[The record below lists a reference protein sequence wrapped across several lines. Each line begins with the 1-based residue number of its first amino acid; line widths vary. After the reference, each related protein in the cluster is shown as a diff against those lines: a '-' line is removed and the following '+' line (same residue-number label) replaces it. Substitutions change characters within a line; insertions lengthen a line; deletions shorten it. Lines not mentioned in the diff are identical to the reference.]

1 MTLSTGTSV
10 TTVAT
15 ATTVAAQTEPSPAMA
30 SRAGVLQS
38 RFDRRWPDVERR
50 LRTVYGSTID
60 AVLARLK
67 QQILDAVANR
77 SGALWNLDHQREA
90 NPEWFQSPTS
100 LGYVC
105 YTDRF
110 AGTLDKVQ
118 DHLDYLGELG
128 VTYLH
133 LMPLLKPREGENDG
147 GYAVASYEEVDAR
160 LGTMDD
166 LEELAGALH
175 ERGISLCIDL
185 VVNHTAKEH
194 TWAKAAL
201 AGDPKYRDF
210 YFLFPDRVQ
219 PDQYEKSLR
228 EVFPT
233 FKPGNFTWLPE
244 QKTWVW
250 TTFNEFQ
257 WDLNYSNPRVFEAM
271 LGVILNL
278 ANKGVDVVRL
288 DAVAFLWKRLGT
300 NCENQHE
307 VHELLT
313 ALRALVGIAAP
324 AMVLKAEAI
333 VSPEDLVPYLG
344 AGDPE
349 RVECELAY
357 HNQLMVML
365 WSSIAT
371 REARLMTNAL
381 DRMGKIPEHAAW
393 ATYVR
398 CHDDIG
404 WAVTDEDAGSMGWSG
419 FEHRRF
425 LNSFF
430 SGTFKGSFA
439 RGALFQVNE
448 LTGDARISGSAA
460 ALCGVEKAV
469 AENDPVALDEALQR
483 LELLYAVVMSYGG
496 TPLLYMGDEL
506 ALLNDAHF
514 ADDPNHAD
522 DNRWMHR
529 PAMDWK
535 AASRRSV
542 PGTVEHRVFHTFAKL
557 AAARAIRPELHG
569 GATTSLHRLADP
581 RLFCFSRKHRQREP
595 FWMVGNFGDDM
606 LTIADTSVPRWQG
619 RGHQSV
625 LLGGGADRSTAGWVL
640 PPRSYVW
647 LVSE

>member
-1 MTLSTGTSV
+1 MSATLATSTKPGPPVS
-10 TTVAT
+10 A
-15 ATTVAAQTEPSPAMA
+15 
-30 SRAGVLQS
+30 RADVLAS
-38 RFDRRWPDVERR
+38 RFDRRWPDAERR
-50 LRTVYGSTID
+50 LRTVYGSQID
-60 AVLARLK
+60 AVLPRLK
-67 QQILDAVANR
+67 ALLETTVCAR
-77 SGALWNLDHQREA
+77 SEALWNLDHRREA
-90 NPEWFQSPTS
+90 NPEWFQSPGS

-133 LMPLLKPREGENDG
+133 LMPLLKPREGESDG
-147 GYAVASYEEVDAR
+147 GYAVASYDEVDAR

-166 LEELAGALH
+166 LEELTGALH
-175 ERGISLCIDL
+175 ARNISLCIDL

-194 TWAKAAL
+194 PWAQAAL
-201 AGDPKYRDF
+201 AGDAMYKDF
-210 YFLFPDRVQ
+210 YFLFPDRTQ
-219 PDQYEKSLR
+219 PDLYEKTLR

-244 QKTWVW
+244 RKTWVW

-257 WDLNYSNPRVFEAM
+257 WDLNFRNPAVFEAM
-271 LGVILNL
+271 LKVVLNL
-278 ANKGVDVVRL
+278 ANRGVDVVRL

-300 NCENQHE
+300 NCENQPE
-307 VHELLT
+307 VHELLS
-313 ALRALVGIAAP
+313 ALRALVSIAAP
-324 AMVLKAEAI
+324 SMVLKAEAI
-333 VSPEDLVPYLG
+333 VSPEDLVPYVG

-349 RVECELAY
+349 RLECELAY

-365 WSSIAT
+365 WSSLAT

-381 DRMGKIPEHAAW
+381 ARMGPIPEHAAW

-419 FEHRRF
+419 FEHRKF

-430 SGTFKGSFA
+430 SGAFTTGE
-439 RGALFQVNE
+439 LFQVNE

-460 ALCGVEKAV
+460 SLCGIEKAL
-469 AENDPVALDEALQR
+469 AAKDPVALDAALQR
-483 LELLYAVVMSYGG
+483 LELLHAVVMAYGG
-496 TPLLYMGDEL
+496 TPLIYMGDEI
-506 ALLNDAHF
+506 ALLNDRNF
-514 ADDPNHAD
+514 ADDPSHAD
-522 DNRWMHR
+522 DNRWLHR
-529 PAMDWK
+529 PFMDWK
-535 AASRRSV
+535 AASKRTV
-542 PGTVEHRVFHTFAKL
+542 PGTVEHRVFHSFARL
-557 AAARAIRPELHG
+557 AAARAVRPELHG
-569 GATTSLHRLADP
+569 GATTALHRLADP
-581 RLFCFSRKHRQREP
+581 RLFCFSRKHRRHEP

-606 LTIADTSVPRWQG
+606 LTLAETALPRWQG
-619 RGHQSV
+619 RAHHSV
-625 LLGGGADRSTAGWVL
+625 LLGSGADRTANGWIL